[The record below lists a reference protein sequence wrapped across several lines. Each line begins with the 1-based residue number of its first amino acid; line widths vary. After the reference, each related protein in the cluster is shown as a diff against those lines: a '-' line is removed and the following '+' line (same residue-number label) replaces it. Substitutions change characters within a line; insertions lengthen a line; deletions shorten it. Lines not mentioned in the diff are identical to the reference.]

1 MDIAPLGGWPYR
13 SKSSNVHKELK
24 CQVILEVVLAFQEGR
39 ITSCQRIQAGFM
51 EEEPL
56 MILTMVLK
64 VGSNLDMWAGG
75 VAFQQPQ
82 GGRGRWDLSSV
93 QQDMLYDWGMEY
105 VSWTSRKR
113 IRMIGGKGTLGFIWQ
128 EAIGGL
134 GAGRTWV

>member
-1 MDIAPLGGWPYR
+1 
-13 SKSSNVHKELK
+13 
-24 CQVILEVVLAFQEGR
+24 
-39 ITSCQRIQAGFM
+39 M